1 MNAPYILYYLF
12 QNFSFP
18 PHLYSNPWGC
28 VSSPDF
34 WNTAQKIIALF
45 HSLLLSMAFFPFI
58 LYISKWA
65 PLKTY
70 ALLKRYPFPALHLH
84 AILPESCFHS
94 RPPSTFPL
102 PPTPP
107 GVRVVPSL
115 SHSQPSTGLSFA
127 SQEPPTYW
135 LLLDNTASAI
145 FKFKTPPYK
154 LFFAYE
160 MKFRLKVFQCSGT
173 DCLSK
178 PLCFSRH
185 YWFLPQRSPTPHS
198 QVCF

>member
-102 PPTPP
+102 LP
-107 GVRVVPSL
+107 L
-115 SHSQPSTGLSFA
+115 SPFLPHPLESELYPLFLI
-127 SQEPPTYW
+127 PNLPLDY
-135 LLLDNTASAI
+135 LLLVRI
-145 FKFKTPPYK
+145 P
-154 LFFAYE
+154 L
-160 MKFRLKVFQCSGT
+160 LT
-173 DCLSK
+173 DSC
-178 PLCFSRH
+178 
-185 YWFLPQRSPTPHS
+185 
-198 QVCF
+198 